1 MHSASTRFDIRMSAQ
16 AASTALPQYRL
27 NSELNRQCL
36 PSAERDPNRK
46 VAWMNAICLAVLGV
60 GVFMT
65 KEPAKM
71 VFIPEVYE
79 TPQEIVL
86 PAVTEPETPEET
98 EILRP
103 EDIPDM
109 QDTAPQPS
117 AVVVVAAD
125 ASKVP
130 FAVPVVGATL
140 VSSDLRQV
148 SAPPKLAVVPKPP
161 QLNILR
167 YSERGNYGDLP
178 WPSARDYPQEAQAR
192 RETGDVI
199 MVIEVGRE
207 GGAPREVIVEK
218 GSGSEYLDAHARDW
232 VRTRWKFNPSDA
244 PKRFKFMFTYQLG
257 I

>member
-1 MHSASTRFDIRMSAQ
+1 MSAH
-16 AASTALPQYRL
+16 AASTALPQYRV

-60 GVFMT
+60 GVLMT
-65 KEPAKM
+65 KEPAQLA
-71 VFIPEVYE
+71 FIPEIYE
-79 TPQEIVL
+79 TPQEIIL
-86 PAVTEPETPEET
+86 PAVTEPETPPET
-98 EILRP
+98 EILR
-103 EDIPDM
+103 
-109 QDTAPQPS
+109 PS

-130 FAVPVVGATL
+130 FAVPVVGATM

-148 SAPPKLAVVPKPP
+148 SAPPKLLVVPKPP
-161 QLNILR
+161 QLMVLK
-167 YSERGNYGDLP
+167 YSERGSYGDLP
-178 WPSARDYPQEAQAR
+178 WPTAGDYPQEARTR

-207 GGAPREVIVEK
+207 GGSPREVIVEK

-232 VRTRWKFNPSDA
+232 VRTRWKFNPTEA
-244 PKRFKFMFTYQLG
+244 PKRFKFMFSYQLG
-257 I
+257 V